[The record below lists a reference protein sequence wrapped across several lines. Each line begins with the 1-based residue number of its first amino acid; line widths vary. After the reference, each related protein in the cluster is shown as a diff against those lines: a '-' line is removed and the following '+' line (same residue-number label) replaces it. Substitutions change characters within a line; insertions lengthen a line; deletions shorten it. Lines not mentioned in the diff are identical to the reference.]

1 MNKINM
7 KCKLYKEMKN
17 DTFSKCLIPAFYP
30 LQTLLNY
37 GTAVLYECYQVSAIL
52 KKLRSLFHCV
62 SLNYLQL

>member
-1 MNKINM
+1 MEVFVWKRKLRYMVKINM

-37 GTAVLYECYQVSAIL
+37 GTAV
-52 KKLRSLFHCV
+52 
-62 SLNYLQL
+62 